1 MDLGFTPRFFL
12 CKARTQPQSTYWAY
26 FDSVRGISSGTT
38 PRLSLNVNNANDN
51 GSYVSTTASGIVLN
65 TSYYYQNE
73 AGYNYI
79 YYAHA

>member
-1 MDLGFTPRFFL
+1 MSISIE
-12 CKARTQPQSTYWAY
+12 KAALRKHLLEKRDATSAEL
-26 FDSVRGISSGTT
+26 RGISSGTT
-38 PRLSLNVNNANDN
+38 PRLSLNVDHSNDN